1 MRNVSRT
8 VEQKTNLAGFPK
20 PGEIIEMSGVHMLE
34 ASDRA
39 IFNVLYQLAH
49 DSGELL
55 DPAAEWEIPLAT
67 LRQSFSKHESNS
79 RLRDSLE
86 RLRAVRANI
95 NYLDDHGEPRVIL
108 TSLFDFFDIPAREM
122 TQRPTLRFGLPRK
135 MIPFLECS
143 GKWGRIKTEITCAM
157 TSRYAIALYELVQLR
172 SGLEKCVEA
181 VTIERFR
188 DLLSVPPGKYERVDN
203 LTRKVIEPAV
213 LQVNGLSDMS
223 VMIQDNRKHS
233 RAPVDSFNVA
243 WWRKSAEDFRNA
255 QRERSRSKVGRMA
268 RLKGTV
274 EAATPQIALSL
285 PQFGRSR

>member
-1 MRNVSRT
+1 MRVRRPRIPAIGPGWWAFRWHTARRSSVVVDRQDLSPSPWWRVQWPAHST
-8 VEQKTNLAGFPK
+8 CAASAAGSHRRK
-20 PGEIIEMSGVHMLE
+20 LE

-39 IFNVLYQLAH
+39 IFNLLYQLAH

-135 MIPFLECS
+135 MIPFYHGPVCET
-143 GKWGRIKTEITCAM
+143 KPTCPVHVA
-157 TSRYAIALYELVQLR
+157 SACQPFLWSARLRVQLLR
-172 SGLEKCVEA
+172 
-181 VTIERFR
+181 
-188 DLLSVPPGKYERVDN
+188 
-203 LTRKVIEPAV
+203 
-213 LQVNGLSDMS
+213 
-223 VMIQDNRKHS
+223 
-233 RAPVDSFNVA
+233 
-243 WWRKSAEDFRNA
+243 
-255 QRERSRSKVGRMA
+255 QR
-268 RLKGTV
+268 T
-274 EAATPQIALSL
+274 
-285 PQFGRSR
+285 

>member
-8 VEQKTNLAGFPK
+8 VEQKTNLLGFPK
-20 PGEIIEMSGVHMLE
+20 PGEIIEMTGAHMLE

-39 IFNVLYQLAH
+39 IFNILYQLAH

-67 LRQSFSKHESNS
+67 LRQSFSKHESNT

-86 RLRAVRANI
+86 RLRTVKCNI
-95 NYLDDHGEPRVIL
+95 NYLDDHGDPRVIL

-143 GKWGRIKTEITCAM
+143 GRWGRIKAEITCAM

-172 SGLEKCVEA
+172 SGLEKCVET
-181 VTIERFR
+181 VSIDRFR

-203 LTRKVIEPAV
+203 LMRKVVEPAV

-223 VMIQDNRKHS
+223 VTIQGNRKHS
-233 RAPVDSFNVA
+233 RVSIDSFSIG
-243 WWRKSAEDFRNA
+243 WWRKSPEDFRNA
-255 QRERSRSKVGRMA
+255 QRERNRSKIGRMA
-268 RLKGTV
+268 RLKGSIETV
-274 EAATPQIALSL
+274 APRAALTL
-285 PQFGRSR
+285 PAE